1 MAMYKRGSDQPT
13 ADEKVPVGARK
24 GKGAMDVAERRKL
37 VAQIAETCV
46 SFVEDTLAP
55 MRAMATDYYHG
66 KPFGNEQRGRSQVV
80 STEVR
85 DTVRA
90 MEPPIMRVI
99 FGPEQV
105 VEFVPTGPGGE
116 EQAEAQ
122 TKSVNYVFTE
132 DNNGFLET
140 LAVLKDGLIRRL
152 GAYKVWWE
160 DGKDMPV
167 ADVLTDLDEDTMA
180 QIIAEKGITPTRV
193 ETDETTKLS
202 KMYFTQMRDGGRV
215 RLRSVPSE
223 EIVYNPEA
231 RSVEEAL
238 CIGTITPKTTGDLIA
253 MGVSE
258 AILKEHG
265 GLSPM
270 HRDNPAAETRRE
282 DSEEREDVDGGES
295 NDQHSY
301 GEFFMLIDVD
311 GDGVNE
317 LRRVCTVGPKF
328 YEVENE
334 PAPDGVNLVLFCPF
348 PEPHTLNGRSVY
360 DLTADLQ
367 KISSSILRAT
377 LDSLALSIFPRTV
390 YVDNAVNAKDVLNTA
405 IGAPIREK
413 APNMVRELTHT
424 FVGKE
429 AMPILQF
436 FREIGERRTGIA
448 AGASDLDM
456 DALQSTTKSAADA
469 AISASSAQLEL
480 TARVFAEMTLKPLF
494 KRISA
499 LLKKHSD
506 KGRWL
511 RVHDTWIEMKPSE
524 WTSEDVR
531 VRVMLGS
538 MLVER
543 KLEVLA
549 AIATRQENIIQNAGP
564 DNPVVSLAQLR
575 YTYAKA
581 VELSGYPDASKFFKV
596 VPKDW
601 KPNTPEPQPNP
612 ELMAVQIEGQKAQ
625 AKQELEQQKAH
636 SDAQLR
642 DRELALKERELE
654 LKEQQALMDNEREIM
669 KIQSDE
675 AIAIRELELKYAME
689 GERARLDAQIR
700 KETADASRE
709 LAETVAGHSA
719 GLAERKQDHSESLA
733 ERKQEHAESIADR
746 KAAQPAAGE

>member
-1 MAMYKRGSDQPT
+1 MAMYKRGSDAEQS
-13 ADEKVPVGARK
+13 DKKVPVGARK
-24 GKGAMDVAERRKL
+24 GKGEMKDDERKKL
-37 VAQIAETCV
+37 VSQIAESCV

-55 MRAMATDYYHG
+55 ARALATEYYHG
-66 KPFGNEQRGRSQVV
+66 KPFGNEQKGRSQVV

-90 MEPPIMRVI
+90 MVPPIMRVI

-105 VEFVPTGPGGE
+105 VEFVPTGPGAE
-116 EQAEAQ
+116 DQAEAQ

-140 LAVLKDGLIRRL
+140 NSVLLDGLIRRL

-160 DGKDMPV
+160 DGKDVPV
-167 ADVLTDLDEDTMA
+167 ADVLTDLDEQTMQ
-180 QIIAEKGITPTRV
+180 QIVAEKGITPTKV
-193 ETDETTKLS
+193 ETDEKTGLS
-202 KMYFTQMRDGGRV
+202 KMYFTAPRDGGRV

-231 RSVEEAL
+231 RSIEEAL

-258 AILKEHG
+258 ADLKAHG
-265 GLSPM
+265 GLASL
-270 HRDNPAAETRRE
+270 HQDNPAADARRE
-282 DSEEREDVDGGES
+282 DVEDEEDTDAGES

-301 GEFFMLIDVD
+301 GEFYMMIDVD

-317 LRRVCTVGPKF
+317 LRRVCTIGPKF
-328 YEVENE
+328 HEVTNE

-348 PEPHTLNGRSVY
+348 PEPHTLNGRSVA
-360 DLTADLQ
+360 DLTMDLQ

-390 YVDNAVNAKDVLNTA
+390 YVDNAVNAKDILNTA

-424 FVGKE
+424 FVGRE

-480 TARVFAEMTLKPLF
+480 TARVFSEMTLKPLF
-494 KRISA
+494 KLISA
-499 LLKKHSD
+499 LLKKNSD

-511 RVHDTWIEMKPSE
+511 RVNDTWVEMKPSE
-524 WTSEDVR
+524 WTSDDVR

-538 MLVER
+538 MMVEK
-543 KLEVLA
+543 KLQVLE
-549 AIATRQENIIQNAGP
+549 AIATRQENIITQAGP

-581 VELSGYPDASKFFKV
+581 AELSGYPDASQFFKV
-596 VPKDW
+596 IPKDW
-601 KPNTPEPQPNP
+601 KPAQPEPQPNP
-612 ELMAVQIEGQKAQ
+612 EMMAVEIEGKKAEAKQMLDQQKAEFDIQ
-625 AKQELEQQKAH
+625 MRTQELELKE
-636 SDAQLR
+636 
-642 DRELALKERELE
+642 RELALKE
-654 LKEQQALMDNEREIM
+654 QQAVMDNEKDIL
-669 KIQSDE
+669 KIETDKE
-675 AIAIRELELKYAME
+675 VAIRELELKYALE
-689 GERARLDAQIR
+689 GERARIDADIR
-700 KETADASRE
+700 RSTAAASHE
-709 LAETVAGHSA
+709 LQQTVAGHSA
-719 GLAERKQDHSESLA
+719 GLAERKADHSESIA
-733 ERKQEHAESIADR
+733 ERKLEQAAAAPRAE
-746 KAAQPAAGE
+746 

>member
-1 MAMYKRGSDQPT
+1 MAMYKRGSDQP
-13 ADEKVPVGARK
+13 DVEEKVPVGARK
-24 GKGAMDVAERRKL
+24 GKGAMADADRRKL
-37 VAQIAETCV
+37 VAQIAESCV
-46 SFVEDTLAP
+46 NFVEDTLAP
-55 MRAMATDYYHG
+55 ARALATSYYHG

-140 LAVLKDGLIRRL
+140 LSVLKDGLIRRL

-160 DGKDMPV
+160 DGADVPV
-167 ADVLTDLDEDTMA
+167 ADVLTDLDEETMA
-180 QIIAEKGITPTRV
+180 SIIAEKGITPTRV
-193 ETDETTKLS
+193 ETDQTTGLS
-202 KMYFTQMRDGGRV
+202 KMYFTQPRDGGRV
-215 RLRSVPSE
+215 RLRAVPSE

-238 CIGTITPKTTGDLIA
+238 CVGTITPKTTGDLIA
-253 MGVSE
+253 MGISE
-258 AILKEHG
+258 KDLKEHG
-265 GLSPM
+265 GLSSL
-270 HRDNPAAETRRE
+270 HQDNPSADERRE
-282 DSEEREDVDGGES
+282 ESEEQEDVEAGES

-301 GEFFMLIDVD
+301 GEFYMNIDVD

-317 LRRVCTVGPKF
+317 LRRVCTIGPKF
-328 YEVENE
+328 YEVKNE
-334 PAPDGVNLVLFCPF
+334 PAPDGVDLVLFCPF
-348 PEPHTLNGRSVY
+348 PEPHTLNGRSVA
-360 DLTADLQ
+360 DLTMDLQ

-390 YVDNAVNAKDVLNTA
+390 YVDNAANAKDILNTA

-511 RVHDTWIEMKPSE
+511 RIHDSWVEMKPSE

-538 MLVER
+538 MLVEK

-549 AIATRQENIIQNAGP
+549 AIATRQENIITQAGP

-575 YTYAKA
+575 HTYAKA
-581 VELSGYPDASKFFKV
+581 VELSGYPDASQFFKV

-601 KPNTPEPQPNP
+601 KPNTPEPAPNP
-612 ELMAVQIEGQKAQ
+612 EMEAVKIEAQKAE
-625 AKQELEQQKAH
+625 AKNALDTQKLQGEF
-636 SDAQLR
+636 SFKE
-642 DRELALKERELE
+642 REIALKERELE
-654 LKEQQALMDNEREIM
+654 LKEHEAMMDNERAIMEI
-669 KIQSDE
+669 KSKE
-675 AIAIRELELKYAME
+675 TIAIRELELKYALE
-689 GERARLDAQIR
+689 GERARIDAEIKR
-700 KETADASRE
+700 ETAQASQE
-709 LAETVAGHSA
+709 LKTAIAGHNA
-719 GLAERKQDHSESLA
+719 DLAD
-733 ERKQEHAESIADR
+733 RKQEHSESIAER
-746 KAAQPAAGE
+746 KLEQGASAERSE

>member
-1 MAMYKRGSDQPT
+1 MAMYERGSDRSKD
-13 ADEKVPVGARK
+13 DEKVPVGARK
-24 GKGAMDVAERRKL
+24 GKGAMKDEDRRKL
-37 VAQIAETCV
+37 VAQIAESCV

-55 MRAMATDYYHG
+55 LRTSATDYYHG

-160 DGKDMPV
+160 KGEDVPV
-167 ADVLTDLDEDTMA
+167 ADCLTDLDEQTMN
-180 QIIAEKGITPTRV
+180 QIVAEKGITPTRV
-193 ETDETTKLS
+193 ETDAATGLS
-202 KMYFTQMRDGGRV
+202 KMYFTAPRDGGRV

-258 AILKEHG
+258 KDIKEHG
-265 GLSPM
+265 GLSSL
-270 HRDNPAAETRRE
+270 HQDNPASETRRDE
-282 DSEEREDVDGGES
+282 GDERREDVDGGES
-295 NDQHSY
+295 NDEHSY
-301 GEFFMLIDVD
+301 GEFYMNIDVD

-317 LRRVCTVGPKF
+317 LRRVCTIGPKF

-348 PEPHTLNGRSVY
+348 PEPHTLNGRSVA
-360 DLTADLQ
+360 DLTMDLQ

-390 YVDNAVNAKDVLNTA
+390 YVDNAVNAKDILNTA

-413 APNMVRELTHT
+413 APGMVRELTHT
-424 FVGKE
+424 FVGRE

-494 KRISA
+494 KLISA
-499 LLKKHSD
+499 LLKKNSD

-511 RVHDTWIEMKPSE
+511 RVHDTWVEMKPSE

-538 MLVER
+538 MLVEK

-549 AIATRQENIIQNAGP
+549 AIATRQENIITQAGP

-581 VELSGYPDASKFFKV
+581 AELCGYPDASKFFKV

-601 KPNTPEPQPNP
+601 KPAQPEPQPNP
-612 ELMAVQIEGQKAQ
+612 EIMAVQIEGEKAKARQQLDEQKAQ
-625 AKQELEQQKAH
+625 FDAQVRSRELELKE
-636 SDAQLR
+636 
-642 DRELALKERELE
+642 RELALKE
-654 LKEQQALMDNEREIM
+654 QQAVMDNEKDLL
-669 KIQSDE
+669 KIETDKE
-675 AIAIRELELKYAME
+675 VAIRELELKYQLE
-689 GERARLDAQIR
+689 GERARIDADIR
-700 KETADASRE
+700 RSTAAASQE
-709 LAETVAGHSA
+709 LAQAKAGHSA
-719 GLAERKQDHSESLA
+719 GIA
-733 ERKQEHAESIADR
+733 ERKQEHNEIVAERKLEQSAAESRA
-746 KAAQPAAGE
+746 E